1 MYDTGKRYHIVDT
14 AGHFFKLNDRNNL
27 VVAKNSSEATLFTLR
42 EANERIG
49 TGKKSRFYSFVEAP
63 QVSLPEPEP
72 QIAETYEAPE
82 YDTVEK
88 PTMFDGLQNNW
99 EEILSNL
106 CYMSSHM
113 NEYQTNLNQMLSD
126 VDKEICDLM
135 HYLEFTDL
143 DDGEMLKVAEMLKER
158 RCHRRQ
164 IKDEMEKTA
173 LMRDTFL
180 DGTFGIKVQQ
190 SLDVME
196 KMKTRQY
203 TPRRLNDLFQQQ
215 RASA

>member
-1 MYDTGKRYHIVDT
+1 MYDTGKRYNIVDT
-14 AGHFFKLNDRNNL
+14 AGHFFKLNERNNL

-63 QVSLPEPEP
+63 QVPLNETEPLVT
-72 QIAETYEAPE
+72 ETFEAPE

-113 NEYQTNLNQMLSD
+113 VEY
-126 VDKEICDLM
+126 V
-135 HYLEFTDL
+135 F
-143 DDGEMLKVAEMLKER
+143 
-158 RCHRRQ
+158 
-164 IKDEMEKTA
+164 
-173 LMRDTFL
+173 
-180 DGTFGIKVQQ
+180 
-190 SLDVME
+190 
-196 KMKTRQY
+196 
-203 TPRRLNDLFQQQ
+203 
-215 RASA
+215 RAQL

>member
-1 MYDTGKRYHIVDT
+1 MYDTGKRYHIIDT
-14 AGHFFKLNDRNNL
+14 AGHFFKLNDKNNL
-27 VVAKNSSEATLFTLR
+27 VVAKSSSEATLFTLR

-49 TGKKSRFYSFVEAP
+49 TGKKSRFYSFIEAP
-63 QVSLPEPEP
+63 QVSLSEQEP
-72 QIAETYEAPE
+72 QVAETYEAPE
-82 YDTVEK
+82 YDTIEK
-88 PTMFDGLQNNW
+88 PTMFDSLQNNW

-113 NEYQTNLNQMLSD
+113 SDYQSNLNQMLSD

-143 DDGEMLKVAEMLKER
+143 DDNEMLRVAEMLKER

-180 DGTFGIKVQQ
+180 DGTFGIKIQQ
-190 SLDVME
+190 SLDIME
-196 KMKTRQY
+196 KMKARQY

>member
-49 TGKKSRFYSFVEAP
+49 TGKKSRFYSFIEAP
-63 QVSLPEPEP
+63 QVSLPEPES
-72 QIAETYEAPE
+72 QVVETYEAPE
-82 YDTVEK
+82 YDTIEK
-88 PTMFDGLQNNW
+88 PTIFDSLQNNW

-113 NEYQTNLNQMLSD
+113 SEYQANLNQMLSD

-143 DDGEMLKVAEMLKER
+143 DDSEMLKVAGMLKER

-190 SLDVME
+190 SLDIME
-196 KMKTRQY
+196 KMKARQY